1 MLATRDPPA
10 PQTAAIAMSARMS
23 QAPMSAAH
31 LEEER
36 EKDLVTFRLGTPRRY
51 KTIFIIGTA
60 AILAR
65 VLGWVD
71 VPLQAVL
78 AISGGSLA
86 LNFLLSRQALAAN
99 AYRWWYRYAFA
110 TLDIFL
116 ISATIATLGADSLI
130 VLYFVAI
137 IPYSFDRGRMIG
149 YYTSLLSAVM
159 FIVAALAHR
168 SLAETTQPM
177 GWTLATAGIFLV
189 VCLQIVPIASRLI
202 RRLRSTREYI
212 AAAENGDLTVR
223 TVSRHADEL
232 GLLQQS
238 FNRMLGQLGELIGA
252 VQRGGERVSAL
263 SDGLAR
269 STHELTAAG
278 ATFAGSAQTLTEQ
291 IAVQRR
297 FTESGGVHAAT
308 AQQASERLRERA
320 EEMESHARALVQSGT
335 SGRAAIGRA
344 AATLVIVGER
354 VSTTAAA
361 VRSLGDASEQIGEF
375 VEAIGRIAR
384 QTNLLALNAA
394 IEAARAGEH
403 GKGFAVVAEEVRKL
417 AEESGRSAKDV
428 TLTITGVREQIGHA
442 IQAMAAGEQDVR
454 DVGSVAA
461 EADAAMQAMADGIGR
476 IAEVI
481 SEAATVSREQSRTMR
496 ELSASMHGAQSSANE
511 AVARAQQ
518 ASDVAAQHAAALDG
532 ISQMSRELAA
542 LAERLQQSAA
552 RFSVHRAE
560 TPSVRS
566 APMGGPLPPPVPAPA
581 VMPRFTKARPTI
593 AMRAAAAGVPE
604 TET

>member
-1 MLATRDPPA
+1 
-10 PQTAAIAMSARMS
+10 MSARMS
-23 QAPMSAAH
+23 QAPMSSAH
-31 LEEER
+31 FEEER

-51 KTIFIIGTA
+51 KTILIIGSA
-60 AILAR
+60 AVVAR
-65 VLGWVD
+65 LLGWVE
-71 VPLQAVL
+71 VPMPVIL
-78 AISGGSLA
+78 AIAGGSLA
-86 LNFLLSRQALAAN
+86 LNFLLSRHASGAH

-116 ISATIATLGADSLI
+116 ISAAIATLGIDSLI

-149 YYTSLLSAVM
+149 YYTSILSTVM
-159 FIVAALAHR
+159 FVAAMLAYR
-168 SLAETTQPM
+168 GVAQSPPPPV

-232 GLLQQS
+232 GYLQQS

-252 VQRGGERVSAL
+252 VQRGGERVAAL
-263 SDGLAR
+263 SEGLAR

-297 FTESGGVHAAT
+297 FTETGGAHAAT
-308 AQQASERLRERA
+308 AQLASERLRERA

-335 SGRAAIGRA
+335 AGRAAIGRA
-344 AATLVIVGER
+344 AATLVTVGER

-394 IEAARAGEH
+394 IEAARAGDH

-428 TLTITGVREQIGHA
+428 TLTIAGVREQIGHA

-454 DVGSVAA
+454 NVGSVAT

-496 ELSASMHGAQSSANE
+496 ELSASLGGAQNSANE
-511 AVARAQQ
+511 AEARAQQ
-518 ASDVAAQHAAALDG
+518 ASAVAVQHAAALDG

-542 LAERLQQSAA
+542 LAERLQRSAA
-552 RFSVHRAE
+552 RFSVHRTE
-560 TPSVRS
+560 TSSVRS
-566 APMGGPLPPPVPAPA
+566 APAADVPESAPVAA
-581 VMPRFTKARPTI
+581 PRFTQTRPTI
-593 AMRAAAAGVPE
+593 AMRAGVGAMPD
-604 TET
+604 TER